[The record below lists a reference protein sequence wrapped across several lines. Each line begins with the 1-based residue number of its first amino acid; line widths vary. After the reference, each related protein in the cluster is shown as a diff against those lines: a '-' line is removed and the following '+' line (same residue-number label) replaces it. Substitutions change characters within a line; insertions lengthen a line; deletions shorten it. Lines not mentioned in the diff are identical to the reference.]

1 MQMYENAARVKQ
13 VLCKQSVALQSTDY
27 FLKFLYYTSFLTP
40 HDLNFRAANAI
51 NACISILLP
60 KGEKCGVLSL
70 RVWRCN
76 AMLSREKIR
85 LKVKFSSIK
94 KPPRISRQV
103 EDITGKT

>member
-1 MQMYENAARVKQ
+1 MHRVSPDSCMQMYENAARVKQ
-13 VLCKQSVALQSTDY
+13 VLCKQSVALQSTDH

-60 KGEKCGVLSL
+60 KGEKCGV
-70 RVWRCN
+70 

-94 KPPRISRQV
+94 NLHESHDRWRIIV
-103 EDITGKT
+103 